1 VAKHPRMLA
10 DIGDRI
16 RIARERKGYTQARLG
31 RMLGVSAQLVQA
43 YEKGHTPFGIDRLG
57 DVAECLAVTPAWL
70 MGSDRHRIIHP
81 LRATTTIRLGFY
93 GRPARGAVVEA
104 DAHVLAAC
112 GLPADAPTEQAWE
125 LWLQRIHSDDH
136 ALVSAELARLEDPR
150 DGVFNMRYRLVGVDG
165 VERLVIDY
173 GRMLFDA
180 KGEPTRLR
188 GIMLDITHM
197 SRTDTT
203 EDEIMRVLMPPIR
216 NLLDVAINVA
226 TAVPLIGTML

>member
-10 DIGDRI
+10 DIGERI

-31 RMLGVSAQLVQA
+31 RMLGVSAQLIQA
-43 YEKGHTPFGIDRLG
+43 YEKGHTPFGIDRLA
-57 DVAECLAVTPAWL
+57 DIAVCLAVTPAWL
-70 MGSDRHRIIHP
+70 MGDRHRIIHP
-81 LRATTTIRLGFY
+81 LRATTVRLGFY

-112 GLPADAPTEQAWE
+112 GLPADAPTQQAWE
-125 LWLQRIHSDDH
+125 FWLQRIHSDDH
-136 ALVSAELARLEDPR
+136 ALVSAELARLDDPR
-150 DGVFNMRYRLVGVDG
+150 DGVFNMRYRLVGLDG

-180 KGEPTRLR
+180 KGQPTRLK
-188 GIMLDITHM
+188 GIMLDITNM
-197 SRTDTT
+197 PRNRTT
-203 EDEIMRVLMPPIR
+203 EDEIARVLMPPIR

-226 TAVPLIGTML
+226 TYAPAIGIML